1 METKKQTKTWY
12 AMEQE
17 TDAEGVKSAKAEIF
31 VYDEIGG
38 YGIQA
43 TNFIQD
49 LENLGE
55 VEQID
60 LRVSSPGGSIIE
72 GNVIYNAI
80 KRHPANVTVYIDGMA
95 ASMAS
100 VIAMAGDEI
109 IMADNALLM
118 IHNPWTV
125 SIGDSDQLRKDA
137 ELMDKM
143 KSAIINAYSR
153 SNYSQEEL
161 EELMNAETW
170 FTADEAIDAGFVDG
184 TTQGLKAA
192 ASISEL
198 AACAKQVGAT
208 LPVEK
213 IVAGVVT
220 KYEKQIDDLDEQVFE
235 ALEEKQKLTDTVV
248 AKDTEIEK
256 LQNFVKEFKASA
268 EEMQNDHAEKLTEAS
283 EVTAQAVA
291 SAAAELM
298 ALQSEEAVAEAT
310 NESAAPANS
319 DTFWDQYK
327 AIGESQ
333 GLDAK
338 NKWYADN
345 KHLIQK

>member
-1 METKKQTKTWY
+1 MEQEKQTKTWY

-60 LRVSSPGGSIIE
+60 LRISSPGGSIIE

-125 SIGDSDQLRKDA
+125 SIGDSEQLRKDA

-143 KSAIINAYSR
+143 KSAIINAYGR
-153 SNYSQEEL
+153 SNYSEEEL
-161 EELMNAETW
+161 EELMNSETW
-170 FTADEAIDAGFVDG
+170 FTANEAIEAGLVDG
-184 TTQGLKAA
+184 TTEGIKAA
-192 ASISEL
+192 ASIAEL
-198 AACAKQVGAT
+198 EACAKQVGAT

-235 ALEEKQKLTDTVV
+235 ALEAKDKLADTVV
-248 AKDTEIEK
+248 AKDTEIAE
-256 LQNFVKEFKASA
+256 LQNSVKEFKANA
-268 EEMQNDHAEKLTEAS
+268 EQMENEHAEQLE
-283 EVTAQAVA
+283 EVSKVTTQKVA
-291 SAAAELM
+291 EAAAELM

-310 NESAAPANS
+310 NESEAPVNA

-327 AIGESQ
+327 AIGKSQ

-338 NKWYADN
+338 NKWYAEN
-345 KHLIQK
+345 KHMLNK